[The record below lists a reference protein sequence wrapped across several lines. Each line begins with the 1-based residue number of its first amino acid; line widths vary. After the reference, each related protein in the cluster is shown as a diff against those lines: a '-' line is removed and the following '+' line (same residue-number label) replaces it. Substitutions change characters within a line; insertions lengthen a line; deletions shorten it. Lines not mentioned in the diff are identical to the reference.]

1 MNCIYCIVVCSYKL
15 KNCFTLTLYK
25 TKVLVTAKP
34 HPAAKA
40 RRIIALEV
48 VGGAEAKP
56 NGFSNFNPQISILR
70 STSSIGV

>member
-1 MNCIYCIVVCSYKL
+1 MTLYTIFCPYRS
-15 KNCFTLTLYK
+15 KNCFMLTLYK
-25 TKVLVTAKP
+25 TKVLVTAKL
-34 HPAAKA
+34 HPASKA